1 MDRQAFEQ
9 AQAAVLEADH
19 EEMLDVP
26 LHDLVVACEATIPRV
41 LTMALCQA
49 LAVHHCEVQL
59 RVHLPVVQL
68 SRA

>member
-1 MDRQAFEQ
+1 M
-9 AQAAVLEADH
+9 LEADH

-26 LHDLVVACEATIPRV
+26 LHDLVAACEAIPRV

-49 LAVHHCEVQL
+49 LAVHHCEVRL
-59 RVHLPVVQL
+59 RLHLPVIEL